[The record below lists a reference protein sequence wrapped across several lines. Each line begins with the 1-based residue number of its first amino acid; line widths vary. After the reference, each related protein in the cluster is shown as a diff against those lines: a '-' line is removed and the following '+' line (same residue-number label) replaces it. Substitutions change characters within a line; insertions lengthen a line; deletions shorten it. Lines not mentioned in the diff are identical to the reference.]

1 MLTLMA
7 LVGLVSLHQAQ
18 ATVIYS
24 NDFEGVQ
31 AGNPATFGN
40 YNLDGT
46 NWQWGVTGFKA
57 DGSYDW
63 NYFPGEAPNKALY
76 GLRIDQ
82 GGVTQGVNI
91 MQFNGATDNP
101 NNVAGGKS
109 QMTTFVYN
117 VGNVTQ
123 SMVDQGYASLAL
135 NYKAMNQ
142 QYEYGFNT
150 PSTGRFFIEV
160 LGNKNVYRPNG
171 DYWYSYLTT
180 EAGYG
185 ASSSFSL
192 LSSQTDW
199 NNDVILNLALDS
211 SLVGKT
217 LNFGV
222 DLTARS
228 DGNGGFSRTGI
239 AVDNIVFQT
248 ASAPITAAVPEPSV
262 ASLLGFGVIGLVAT
276 RFRRRS

>member
-1 MLTLMA
+1 MQFGGA
-7 LVGLVSLHQAQ
+7 H
-18 ATVIYS
+18 
-24 NDFEGVQ
+24 D
-31 AGNPATFGN
+31 NPA
-40 YNLDGT
+40 
-46 NWQWGVTGFKA
+46 
-57 DGSYDW
+57 
-63 NYFPGEAPNKALY
+63 
-76 GLRIDQ
+76 
-82 GGVTQGVNI
+82 
-91 MQFNGATDNP
+91 
-101 NNVAGGKS
+101 NVANGKS
-109 QMTTFVYN
+109 QTTTFVYN
-117 VGNVTQ
+117 VGSVTQ
-123 SMVDQGYASLAL
+123 GMVNQGYASLYL

-160 LGNKNVYRPNG
+160 LGFKENWGPNG
-171 DYWYSYLTT
+171 ENWGYLTT

-217 LNFGV
+217 LNFGI

-228 DGNGGFSRTGI
+228 DGKGGFSSTGI
-239 AVDNIVFQT
+239 GVDNIVFQT
-248 ASAPITAAVPEPSV
+248 SSAPITTAIPEPSV
-262 ASLLGFGVIGLVAT
+262 ASLLGFGVLGLVAT